1 MTKNKLRELIREVL
15 SELQEANVT
24 GGTATFSP
32 GTGAQYATPFAFTK
46 KGRKNR
52 AIKYGEK
59 LGYSTVKKKKRP
71 YNTKLVDYLHNE
83 NSN

>member
-1 MTKNKLRELIREVL
+1 MTRNKLRELVREVL

-32 GTGAQYATPFAFTK
+32 GTGAQYATPNAFAK
-46 KGRKNR
+46 KGRKNK
-52 AIKYGEK
+52 ATKYGEK

>member
-1 MTKNKLRELIREVL
+1 MTKSELKKMIKEIL
-15 SELQEANVT
+15 TGLQEANVT
-24 GGTATFSP
+24 GGTASFSP
-32 GTGAQYATPFAFTK
+32 GTGAQYATPFAFSK

-52 AIKYGEK
+52 ATKYSEK

>member
-32 GTGAQYATPFAFTK
+32 GTGAQYATPFAFSK

-52 AIKYGEK
+52 ATKYGEK

-83 NSN
+83 NNN

>member
-1 MTKNKLRELIREVL
+1 MTRNKLRELVREVL

-52 AIKYGEK
+52 ATKYGEK

>member
-1 MTKNKLRELIREVL
+1 MTRNKLRELIREVL

-32 GTGAQYATPFAFTK
+32 GTGAQYATPNAFTK
-46 KGRKNR
+46 KGRKNK
-52 AIKYGEK
+52 ATKYGEK
-59 LGYSTVKKKKRP
+59 LGYSTIKKKKRP

>member
-1 MTKNKLRELIREVL
+1 MTRNKLRELIREVL

-32 GTGAQYATPFAFTK
+32 GTGAQYATPFAFSK

-52 AIKYGEK
+52 ATKYGEK

>member
-1 MTKNKLRELIREVL
+1 MTRNKLRELIREVL

-32 GTGAQYATPFAFTK
+32 GTGAQYATPFAFSK

-52 AIKYGEK
+52 ATKYGEK
-59 LGYSTVKKKKRP
+59 LGYKTVKKKKRP

>member
-1 MTKNKLRELIREVL
+1 MTRNKLRELIREVL

-32 GTGAQYATPFAFTK
+32 GTGAQYATPFAFSK
-46 KGRKNR
+46 KGKKNR
-52 AIKYGEK
+52 ATKYGEK
-59 LGYSTVKKKKRP
+59 LGYTTVKKKKRP

>member
-1 MTKNKLRELIREVL
+1 MTRNKLRELIREVL

-24 GGTATFSP
+24 GAI
-32 GTGAQYATPFAFTK
+32 GAYSTPFAFSK

-52 AIKYGEK
+52 ATKYGEK
-59 LGYSTVKKKKRP
+59 LGYRTVKKKKRP

>member
-1 MTKNKLRELIREVL
+1 MTRNKLRELIREVL

-32 GTGAQYATPFAFTK
+32 GTGAQYATPFAFAK
-46 KGRKNR
+46 KGRKNK
-52 AIKYGEK
+52 ATKYGEK

>member
-1 MTKNKLRELIREVL
+1 MTRNKLRELIREVL

-32 GTGAQYATPFAFTK
+32 GTGAQYATPFAFSK
-46 KGRKNR
+46 KGKKNR
-52 AIKYGEK
+52 ATKYGEK